1 MSWRAATLVA
11 LISWGALAFGA
22 PYPWAFIPLYAGCA
36 LVGIAGCL
44 SRRKTSS
51 LDLPLAAALLCL
63 TVAISVQLV
72 PLHESI
78 IRWLSP
84 ETDLFLQRYVVGY
97 ATMAERHALSI
108 EPSATLRAL
117 VATGAMTMLLL
128 GSARSLGD
136 LDALYIARGTVVLG
150 AIMALA
156 GIVQKAMWNGKIYGF
171 WAPQTAG
178 DSFGPFVNRN
188 HFAGWMLMA
197 LPLVIGYFCSR
208 IARGMR
214 GIKPGWQNRVIWFS
228 SADASETVLVG
239 FAALLM
245 ALALVLTMSRSGAAG
260 LLVALTISGWFVSR
274 RQSIGAKRATIVVYL
289 LFVALFVVWWAGLD
303 RLAARFAD
311 AQTVDAASRFGIWA
325 DTWRIAKRFPLVG
338 TGLNTFGTATIFF
351 QTADLD
357 RHYAQAHNDYLQLL
371 SDGGVLVCIPA
382 AIVAG
387 IFVWRIRRRFQ
398 GSSDDANYW
407 IRVGAVTGL
416 VAVALQ
422 EVVDFSLQMPGNAA
436 LFVILAALASR
447 RVAQV
452 ESFASP
458 HKKRQRSG

>member
-1 MSWRAATLVA
+1 MSWRAAALLL

-36 LVGIAGCL
+36 LVGIAGLL
-44 SRRKTSS
+44 SRQKTSQT
-51 LDLPLAAALLCL
+51 DVVLAAALAAL
-63 TVAISVQLV
+63 AIAIGVQIV
-72 PLHESI
+72 PLPSST
-78 IRWLSP
+78 IRWFSP

-97 ATMAERHALSI
+97 ATLTERHPLSI
-108 EPSATLRAL
+108 DPSATLRAL
-117 VATGAMTMLLL
+117 VATCAMAILLL
-128 GSARSLGD
+128 GSTRSLKD
-136 LDALYIARGTVVLG
+136 PDSLHIARGTAVLG
-150 AIMALA
+150 AVMALA

-171 WAPQTAG
+171 WTPQTAG

-208 IARGMR
+208 ISRGMR
-214 GIKPGWQNRVIWFS
+214 GIKPGWQNRVVWFS
-228 SADASETVLVG
+228 SADASETILAG

-260 LLVALTISGWFVSR
+260 FLVALAISAWFVLR
-274 RQSIGAKRATIVVYL
+274 RQSEGAKRATVVVYL

-311 AQTVDAASRFGIWA
+311 GQTVDAASRFGIWGDA
-325 DTWRIAKRFPLVG
+325 WRIAVRFPLVG

-357 RHYAQAHNDYLQLL
+357 RHYAQAHNDYLQLV
-371 SDGGVLVCIPA
+371 SDGGFLVCIPA

-387 IFVWRIRRRFQ
+387 VLVWRIGRRFREAS
-398 GSSDDANYW
+398 GTEHW
-407 IRVGAVTGL
+407 IRMGAVTGIL
-416 VAVALQ
+416 AVSLQ
-422 EVVDFSLQMPGNAA
+422 ETVDFSLQMPGNAV
-436 LFVILAALASR
+436 LFVVLAVLASR
-447 RVAQV
+447 R
-452 ESFASP
+452 S
-458 HKKRQRSG
+458 RQ

>member
-1 MSWRAATLVA
+1 MSWRAATLLA

-44 SRRKTSS
+44 SRQKTSR
-51 LDLPLAAALLCL
+51 LDLPLAAALLGL
-63 TVAISVQLV
+63 AVAIAVQLV

-78 IRWLSP
+78 IRSLSP

-97 ATMAERHALSI
+97 ATMAGRHPLSI

-117 VATGAMTMLLL
+117 VATCAMTMLLL
-128 GSARSLGD
+128 GSARSLRD
-136 LDALYIARGTVVLG
+136 TDALHFARGTAVLG
-150 AIMALA
+150 AFMALA

-171 WAPQTAG
+171 WTPQTAG

-208 IARGMR
+208 IGRGMR

-228 SADASETVLVG
+228 SADASETILVG

-260 LLVALTISGWFVSR
+260 LLVALAVSGWFVT
-274 RQSIGAKRATIVVYL
+274 RQQSEGAKRATVVVYL
-289 LFVALFVVWWAGLD
+289 VFVAFFVVWWAGLD

-311 AQTVDAASRFGIWA
+311 ASTVDAASRLGIWA
-325 DTWRIAKRFPLVG
+325 DTWRIAERFPLVG
-338 TGLNTFGTATIFF
+338 TGLNTFGTATIYF

-357 RHYAQAHNDYLQLL
+357 RHYAQAHNDYLQLI
-371 SDGGVLVCIPA
+371 SEGGLLVCIPA
-382 AIVAG
+382 VILAG
-387 IFVWRIRRRFQ
+387 IFVWRIRRRFHETS
-398 GSSDDANYW
+398 GNTDYW
-407 IRVGAVTGL
+407 IRMGAVTGIL
-416 VAVALQ
+416 AVALQ
-422 EVVDFSLQMPGNAA
+422 ETVDFSLQMPGNAA
-436 LFVILAALASR
+436 LFVILLALA
-447 RVAQV
+447 AYPP
-452 ESFASP
+452 ASG
-458 HKKRQRSG
+458 RSSADRPAAR